1 MHPTLGRFNDCN
13 DNYRSSANNHNN
25 SNNKNNASFV
35 KEIVILMLVLMLTV
49 GSITFVCPSLSSN
62 KVRKAC
68 QGPYF
73 RMSALLNMAPRYDDL
88 WSKSKKTRCFCAAE
102 VVDFDR
108 EVLRQ
113 DGMEAEGKVLH
124 TGFEKLGRADTF
136 AC

>member
-1 MHPTLGRFNDCN
+1 
-13 DNYRSSANNHNN
+13 
-25 SNNKNNASFV
+25 
-35 KEIVILMLVLMLTV
+35 MLTV

-68 QGPYF
+68 QGLYF
-73 RMSALLNMAPRYDDL
+73 RMLALLNMASPLYDDL
-88 WSKSKKTRCFCAAE
+88 WSKNKKTRCFCSAE

-124 TGFEKLGRADTF
+124 TGFEKHGRADTF